1 MDLEEVKGLFTEY
14 GDAFYKSLLFN
25 IVVGSLPDRMLETVV
40 STTSVDSL
48 LAGGYVV
55 GAADRVVL
63 REVRRKFQ
71 AWFVALLKTPAS
83 GAEVDTDEGPGKV
96 RPSGSEGQVQC
107 DDFSMEFHNLQV
119 PEFAEKV
126 AANVKEHLSDC
137 KNCRARF
144 ELYKKMFPEGLDAHG
159 WRYIEQIGGL
169 LFSHFSLMGAEV
181 DCRTARPFLPL
192 LADEE
197 RAVLVDTPVTAHVDY
212 CQDCRNDVELLRG
225 LGLDSQQAERLA
237 QLYSRP
243 ASEGS
248 DDCERFSESIA
259 LIAKVQFDKVDKK
272 ALEHVRMCKRCRQ
285 TLRNERAATVYA
297 VGRGESQ
304 EKGCHRAETG
314 ELFDHCVLFA
324 GLDAKKRLN
333 AEYKEVSAHVAGCR
347 TCLEKIF
354 RMHGVI
360 FSAANRGESGI
371 VSCYELPTE
380 TEREGFTNVSGYYS
394 RVGMLVGVRDKSKDE
409 LKAAGLAQ
417 KTRRPAVGRRR
428 RRLVPAAAAA
438 IILMA
443 VGLILLPL
451 RANGRIALAEVYQA
465 IAEIQNV
472 CISRF
477 GPGEDEP
484 TRIQYFSK
492 SLGIRLFNLED
503 RIVLRDL
510 ENMVIK
516 IKDRAT
522 GEITTEP
529 ISPDKLIEFRESLA
543 GTLGLVPFA
552 AITDVPADA
561 QWNDVRDEDLES
573 VIPGTEVYELTWSET
588 QGESAHY
595 YKWRVLLDPRTAL
608 PHRTQFGRRVSGEYD
623 YEWRYVYVVTYPSE
637 GEIEGLIQEAFE

>member
-1 MDLEEVKGLFTEY
+1 
-14 GDAFYKSLLFN
+14 
-25 IVVGSLPDRMLETVV
+25 
-40 STTSVDSL
+40 
-48 LAGGYVV
+48 
-55 GAADRVVL
+55 
-63 REVRRKFQ
+63 
-71 AWFVALLKTPAS
+71 
-83 GAEVDTDEGPGKV
+83 
-96 RPSGSEGQVQC
+96 
-107 DDFSMEFHNLQV
+107 
-119 PEFAEKV
+119 
-126 AANVKEHLSDC
+126 
-137 KNCRARF
+137 
-144 ELYKKMFPEGLDAHG
+144 
-159 WRYIEQIGGL
+159 
-169 LFSHFSLMGAEV
+169 
-181 DCRTARPFLPL
+181 
-192 LADEE
+192 
-197 RAVLVDTPVTAHVDY
+197 
-212 CQDCRNDVELLRG
+212 
-225 LGLDSQQAERLA
+225 
-237 QLYSRP
+237 
-243 ASEGS
+243 
-248 DDCERFSESIA
+248 
-259 LIAKVQFDKVDKK
+259 
-272 ALEHVRMCKRCRQ
+272 
-285 TLRNERAATVYA
+285 
-297 VGRGESQ
+297 
-304 EKGCHRAETG
+304 
-314 ELFDHCVLFA
+314 
-324 GLDAKKRLN
+324 
-333 AEYKEVSAHVAGCR
+333 
-347 TCLEKIF
+347 
-354 RMHGVI
+354 
-360 FSAANRGESGI
+360 
-371 VSCYELPTE
+371 
-380 TEREGFTNVSGYYS
+380 
-394 RVGMLVGVRDKSKDE
+394 
-409 LKAAGLAQ
+409 
-417 KTRRPAVGRRR
+417 
-428 RRLVPAAAAA
+428 
-438 IILMA
+438 MA